1 MEAMPFYGA
10 RYERFLW
17 VPIVALAVLV
27 LADPALAAET
37 GSEFSEL
44 WTLLSGW
51 CSGFLGKSLAIAFL
65 CAVRLWPPLPA
76 SVLPCAC

>member
-17 VPIVALAVLV
+17 VPIAALAVLV

-51 CSGFLGKSLAIAFL
+51 
-65 CAVRLWPPLPA
+65 
-76 SVLPCAC
+76 